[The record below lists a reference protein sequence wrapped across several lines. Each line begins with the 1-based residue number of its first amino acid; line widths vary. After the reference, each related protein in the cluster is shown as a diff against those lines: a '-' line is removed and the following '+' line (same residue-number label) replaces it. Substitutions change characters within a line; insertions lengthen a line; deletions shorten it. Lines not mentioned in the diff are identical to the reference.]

1 MSLTPEERAEA
12 RRLVQQVRTLH
23 KQYRASLRF
32 AAVDSEPPDPSFG
45 ALPAAARNLSS
56 SEFASLRQPELVKY
70 AVVTERALTSPQ
82 LTSQRAEWAAEKDR
96 RRQLAR
102 EKEAKQTTVTDLHQ
116 DIASLRTHT
125 VLAHRPSAVHEAGGG
140 PRSQLRS
147 RGGTMHSQ
155 PRRMGAV
162 SPATKLQRHSTA
174 AWHHQL

>member
-1 MSLTPEERAEA
+1 MSLTPEEKAEA
-12 RRLVQQVRTLH
+12 RRLVQQVRILH

-102 EKEAKQTTVTDLHQ
+102 EKEAKQKAQ
-116 DIASLRTHT
+116 AERKNEQRTRRRREQRSRSPAARQTEWRTEHG
-125 VLAHRPSAVHEAGGG
+125 AVFWA
-140 PRSQLRS
+140 PRSS
-147 RGGTMHSQ
+147 GGYEEVWDT
-155 PRRMGAV
+155 
-162 SPATKLQRHSTA
+162 
-174 AWHHQL
+174 